1 MSKTNKGRRRYT
13 AEFKESVLKRLEP
26 PTKDTVSSLA
36 EELGIS
42 RTAIYTWRRTK
53 ANDSGTPKP
62 TKRWSPKD
70 KFHVVLETSTLT
82 EQELAAYCRRKGL
95 FVEDVKAWR
104 DQCIKANA
112 SNSKDPF
119 KLEEDLREEKQKTK
133 SLERELRRK
142 EKHWQRLPHYWCCEK
157 AQAIWGTTRKT
168 NQRPRSRKS
177 SKAD

>member
-1 MSKTNKGRRRYT
+1 MSKINKERRRYT

-26 PTKDTVSSLA
+26 PTNDTVASLA
-36 EELGIS
+36 EELGVS

-53 ANDSGTPKP
+53 DNSSGSSNP

-82 EQELAAYCRRKGL
+82 EQELATYCRRKGL

-104 DQCIKANA
+104 EQCIRANA
-112 SNSKDPF
+112 SNSKDPS
-119 KLEEDLREEKQKTK
+119 KLEEDLREEKQRTK

-142 EKHWQRLPHYWCCEK
+142 EKALAEAAALLVLRKK
-157 AQAIWGTTRKT
+157 AQAIWGD
-168 NQRPRSRKS
+168 PGE
-177 SKAD
+177 D